1 MNTIARA
8 LFTLGLIASYMTPAT
23 PAFAQDSR
31 AAAIAAE
38 QAEKAKR
45 LRPYEQSRAERLIT
59 RAVESFSEPPTGFY
73 PTFGSVYSGGG
84 FALGPAY
91 RRFYG
96 DRSTVDARGLISIR
110 NYKLAEL
117 GTNSPGHADGHVD
130 LYARASWLDATRV
143 SFYGLGPESLKD
155 SRTTFRLRET
165 SVVGGVRARAVRWI
179 VFGGALAY
187 EDFIQSPRDSPIA
200 GPGADT
206 TYIHSTASAGIDW
219 RPSAGY
225 ARRGG
230 LYEIR
235 YHNYTDR
242 SDTFGFDRV
251 DAEVVQHI
259 PILREN
265 WVLSLR
271 GEVRTTLDDG
281 VVPYYMLPSLG
292 SGSTLR
298 AYSSWRFRDRHSELF
313 SAEFRWI
320 PNRMGLDM
328 AIFYDAGKVASRRND
343 LNFDGLKSDVGIG
356 ARFHGPGVTA
366 LRIELARG
374 SEGMRLVFVGGPAF

>member
-1 MNTIARA
+1 MKTTARFLLTI
-8 LFTLGLIASYMTPAT
+8 GLIALSVMPAT

-38 QAEKAKR
+38 QAEKAKS
-45 LRPYEQSRAERLIT
+45 LRPYERSRAEQLIT
-59 RAVESFSEPPTGFY
+59 RAAESFSEPPTGFY

-130 LYARASWLDATRV
+130 LYARVSWLDATRV
-143 SFYGLGPESLKD
+143 SFYGLGLESLKD

-165 SVVGGVRARAVRWI
+165 SVVGGIRARAVRWI

-187 EDFIQSPRDSPIA
+187 EDFIQSPRDSIA
-200 GPGADT
+200 APGPDT

-242 SDTFGFDRV
+242 SDTFSFDRV

-259 PILREN
+259 PIVREN

-298 AYSSWRFRDRHSELF
+298 AYGSWRFRDRHSELF
-313 SAEFRWI
+313 TAEWRWI
-320 PNRMGLDM
+320 PSRLALDM
-328 AIFYDAGKVASRRND
+328 AIFYDAGKVASRRSD
-343 LNFDGLKSDVGIG
+343 LDFDGLKSDVGIG
-356 ARFHGPGVTA
+356 ARFHGPAATPF
-366 LRIELARG
+366 RIEWARG
-374 SEGMRLVFVGGPAF
+374 REGMRLVFAGGPAF